1 MTKNN
6 YKSASKQLIS
16 CLALSSLLLIGSL
29 NTHAETIESSTTQ
42 STEEVILKQDTKVAS
57 EAIFSLND
65 KGHKVSDKLFM
76 LVTENEDKELHPL
89 LVKEDDDKEQ
99 VVAFKATKK
108 EEIVVP
114 DSLLKDEVINQL
126 ETDFKLIELSAPEE
140 ELDEMKEDN
149 VYLLSQA
156 ETKQIQK
163 QFSGSAKTLEK
174 NLEKNYDAI
183 AMTVAYDDQTD
194 FEGVAY
200 AMKSMPDVVPQEA
213 STTTS
218 KKDTQGLFSKKEY
231 AEGEVKD
238 TSPKP
243 GDPQKS
249 ESKYTLKLTSKEVTL
264 EKGAE
269 QPTSQELKEWF
280 TAVDVLEGDTTVK
293 DNLEDYTVTLI
304 NPTTVDTQTVGIST
318 YDVKVEGNYEGSM
331 ISSETRV
338 KVEIEDGKGK
348 GEGETPPPNKEK
360 PKDPV
365 NNSGNNT
372 SDNKSSSKNPETLPQ
387 TGENFTSLLL
397 PLGMVMVSLPV
408 IFVYLRK

>member
-6 YKSASKQLIS
+6 YKSVSKQLIS

-126 ETDFKLIELSAPEE
+126 EMDFKLIELSAPEE
-140 ELDEMKEDN
+140 KLDEMKEDN

-231 AEGEVKD
+231 AEGKVKKAD
-238 TSPKP
+238 HEPN
-243 GDPQKS
+243 KS
-249 ESKYTLKLTSKEVTL
+249 EYTLKLTSKEVTL

-304 NPTTVDTQTVGIST
+304 NPTTVDTQTVGIAI